1 MKKLFLLLVLV
12 SLSSCGI
19 ATSLDRSAK
28 SWNWYPVQLRPSQV
42 STDGSVFYTGT
53 LKNGRTVSV
62 YYDDSLYVDGKFYR
76 NQLWE
81 QYGWTMGTDEIA
93 TADAYAEKPSLSTLH
108 ISIKRGVA
116 LYLYPNSEFQI
127 FRISIP

>member
-1 MKKLFLLLVLV
+1 MKKDIERIIFFIFFFTYLILVKFTDYLDSNLWLLFLLV
-12 SLSSCGI
+12 S
-19 ATSLDRSAK
+19 A
-28 SWNWYPVQLRPSQV
+28 
-42 STDGSVFYTGT
+42 DGSVFYSQK
-53 LKNGRTVSV
+53 LKNGETVSV
-62 YYDDSLYVDGKFYR
+62 YFDSSLSSDAMFYR

-81 QYGWTMGTDEIA
+81 QYGWTLRADGYA
-93 TADAYAEKPSLSTLH
+93 TADAYAESPSLSTLH

>member
-28 SWNWYPVQLRPSQV
+28 NLNWYPVEMRPSQV
-42 STDGSVFYTGT
+42 YTDGTVFYSQK
-53 LKNGRTVSV
+53 LKNRKTVSV
-62 YYDDSLYVDGKFYR
+62 YFDNSLSSDAMFYR

-81 QYGWTMGTDEIA
+81 QYGWTLRADGYA
-93 TADAYAEKPSLSTLH
+93 TADAYAESPSLSTLH

-116 LYLYPNSEFQI
+116 IYLYPDGEFDL
-127 FRISIP
+127 FRISKQ

>member
-19 ATSLDRSAK
+19 ANSLDRSAK
-28 SWNWYPVQLRPSQV
+28 NWNWYPVEMRPSQV
-42 STDGSVFYTGT
+42 SADGSVFYLHT
-53 LKNGRTVSV
+53 LKNGETVSV
-62 YYDDSLYVDGKFYR
+62 YFDSSLSSDAMFYR

-81 QYGWTMGTDEIA
+81 QYGWTMRADGYA
-93 TADAYAEKPSLSTLH
+93 TADAYAQSPSLSTLH

-116 LYLYPNSEFQI
+116 IYLYPDGEFDL
-127 FRISIP
+127 FRISVE